1 MREKFTATVW
11 QEGEWFIA
19 QCREFE
25 IASQG
30 HSKDEAL
37 DNLSEAISVHFD
49 PPVATIL
56 PEVLTIEAEIE
67 GERGVA

>member
-1 MREKFTATVW
+1 MKERFTATIW

-19 QCREFE
+19 LCREFE

-30 HSKDEAL
+30 KSQDEAL
-37 DNLSEAISVHFD
+37 SNLEEAVEVHFS

-56 PEVLTIEAEIE
+56 PNVISFEVEVESGA
-67 GERGVA
+67 A